1 MFLCMYVWM
10 DGCMDVWMYGCMG
23 VWMYGC
29 MDVWTDAWMDACMH
43 VCGGWE
49 LRVFENLAIK
59 YGV

>member
-1 MFLCMYVWM
+1 MHER
-10 DGCMDVWMYGCMG
+10 MDVWMYGCMG

-29 MDVWTDAWMDACMH
+29 MDVWMDAWMDACMH

-49 LRVFENLAIK
+49 LRVFENLAIIK